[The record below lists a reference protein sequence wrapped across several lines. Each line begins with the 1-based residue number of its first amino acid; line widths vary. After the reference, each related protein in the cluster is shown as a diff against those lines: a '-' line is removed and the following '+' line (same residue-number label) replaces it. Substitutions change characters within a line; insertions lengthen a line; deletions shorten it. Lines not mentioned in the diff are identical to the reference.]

1 MPEVHFDER
10 EDADAFVAELTSR
23 GLAHRLHRDE
33 FAGEDDFEDAA
44 WLVEVDALPDLR
56 AWVERAGGWLVE
68 GAEASVPAPAPL
80 PGAPRR
86 IKRTER
92 WAGPTSG

>member
-10 EDADAFVAELTSR
+10 EDAEAFVAELESQ

-44 WLVEVDALPDLR
+44 WLVEVEATVPDLHAR
-56 AWVERAGGWLVE
+56 VERAGGWLVE
-68 GAEASVPAPAPL
+68 APDPSRSVPPPL
-80 PGAPRR
+80 PEAPRR
-86 IKRTER
+86 IKRSP
-92 WAGPTSG
+92 GH

>member
-10 EDADAFVAELTSR
+10 DDAESFVAELASR

-44 WLVEVDALPDLR
+44 WLVEVDPAEDLGEW
-56 AWVERAGGWLVE
+56 AERHGGWLVE
-68 GAEASVPAPAPL
+68 APEESAPAPAPL
-80 PGAPRR
+80 PEAPRR
-86 IKRTER
+86 LKRPMR
-92 WAGPTSG
+92 